1 MKKALLALI
10 LVASITMVGCGKEST
25 EDLEKKMKE
34 YATTYYERYGSL
46 VTGVSMDYEVT
57 LGALRDMNESENVEE
72 KDRFDLSM
80 FEDCKDSTKATIKA
94 TSDQKIDS
102 VKVKLN
108 CK

>member
-1 MKKALLALI
+1 MKKAMLALI

-25 EDLEKKMKE
+25 EKLEKQMEE
-34 YATTYYERYGSL
+34 YATTYYERYGTL

-57 LGALRDMNESENVEE
+57 LEALRDMNESGNVD
-72 KDRFDLSM
+72 KDDRFDLSM
-80 FEDCKDSTKATIKA
+80 FGDCKDSTKATLKV

-102 VKVKLN
+102 VQVKLN